1 MPTPAERRW
10 EPIVRRARRSGASVR
25 AYAREHGINE
35 NTLAWWNWRFGNR
48 LDDAEFVEV
57 TVEVTVAHSCRP
69 LRLHVGP
76 VQVEVDRETDLALLR
91 QIVEAL
97 S

>member
-35 NTLAWWNWRFGNR
+35 NTLAWWNWRFGDR
-48 LDDAEFVEV
+48 IADAEFVEV
-57 TVEVTVAHSCRP
+57 TVAHACRP

-76 VQVEVDRETDLALLR
+76 VQVEVDRETDLGLLR

>member
-10 EPIVRRARRSGASVR
+10 EPIVRRARRSGTSIR

-35 NTLAWWNWRFGNR
+35 NTLAWWNWRFGDG
-48 LDDAEFVEV
+48 LDDSGFVEV
-57 TVEVTVAHSCRP
+57 TVVEPCRP
-69 LRLHVGP
+69 LHVHVGP
-76 VQVEVDRETDLALLR
+76 ARLEVDRETDLALLR
-91 QIVEAL
+91 QVVEAL

>member
-10 EPIVRRARRSGASVR
+10 EPIVRRARQSGVPIR

-35 NTLAWWNWRFGNR
+35 NTLAWWNWRFGDE
-48 LDDAEFVEV
+48 LGDSAFVEV
-57 TVEVTVAHSCRP
+57 TVACSRRSA
-69 LRLHVGP
+69 LR
-76 VQVEVDRETDLALLR
+76 VQIGSVQIEVDRETDLALLR
-91 QIVEAL
+91 QVVEVL